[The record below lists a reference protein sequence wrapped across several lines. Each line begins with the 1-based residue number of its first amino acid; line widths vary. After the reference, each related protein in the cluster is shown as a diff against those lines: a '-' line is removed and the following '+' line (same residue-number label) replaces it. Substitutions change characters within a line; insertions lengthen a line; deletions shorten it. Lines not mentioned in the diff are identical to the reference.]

1 MQSYRLPPVSK
12 EFLEI
17 LDKAFEHP
25 DVVPGV
31 DRDTLMFRAGCRHVV
46 DWIKKQTSVSNIPNP
61 VQQQLAEVRYGSASH

>member
-25 DVVPGV
+25 DVVPGA
-31 DRDTLMFRAGCRHVV
+31 DRDTLMFNAGCRHVV
-46 DWIKKQTSVSNIPNP
+46 DWIKKHTSVSTIANP
-61 VQQQLAEVRYGSASH
+61 VQQQLAEVRYGFTSN

>member
-25 DVVPGV
+25 DVVPGA
-31 DRDTLMFRAGCRHVV
+31 DRDTLMFSAGCRHVV
-46 DWIKKQTSVSNIPNP
+46 DWINKHTSTSNIPNP
-61 VQQQLAEVRYGSASH
+61 VQQQLAEVRYGSAPN